1 MATGGKIMSPAQK
14 KQKKKIEPNAKTK
27 MSPRAARA
35 NSPRAAPVRR
45 EPLPQKRG
53 RRGPKNRSSIYCGVC
68 KSRGSWEARV
78 FIKECVACG
87 TKTTPQW
94 RNIESKAY
102 CVSP

>member
-1 MATGGKIMSPAQK
+1 MEVDRPVPSKRPRHEGEGEA
-14 KQKKKIEPNAKTK
+14 AKGI
-27 MSPRAARA
+27 AAV
-35 NSPRAAPVRR
+35 APVRR